1 MENGLPDWPPPPHI
15 MVFPLFFSFFSE
27 PSLSFNY
34 SIQVLPE
41 VNILTASIRLFSAN
55 EAIKQSPKEVDNVLV
70 IGEHVSV
77 NEPAVVGN
85 NPTDPVRMEAVVQE
99 VEDSIDTSLASTN
112 YHVVRVAVLYPGQA
126 WTGIE

>member
-1 MENGLPDWPPPPHI
+1 METIN
-15 MVFPLFFSFFSE
+15 
-27 PSLSFNY
+27 
-34 SIQVLPE
+34 QVLPE
-41 VNILTASIRLFSAN
+41 VNILTAVIRLN
-55 EAIKQSPKEVDNVLV
+55 IEAIKQSPEEIKNILV
-70 IGEHVSV
+70 ISEQVSV

-85 NPTDPVRMEAVVQE
+85 NPDDLVRTEAVVHQ